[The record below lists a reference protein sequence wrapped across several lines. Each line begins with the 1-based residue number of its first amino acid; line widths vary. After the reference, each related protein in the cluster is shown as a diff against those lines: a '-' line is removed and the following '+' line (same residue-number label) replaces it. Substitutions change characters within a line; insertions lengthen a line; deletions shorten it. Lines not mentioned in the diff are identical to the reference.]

1 MLQAHLAV
9 EEEEEKICIPIDFFD
24 SIAGLDQSVLK
35 LVNEKIE

>member
-9 EEEEEKICIPIDFFD
+9 EEEEEKISIPIDFFD
-24 SIAGLDQSVLK
+24 SIAGLDSSVLK